1 MLISA
6 DLTPLKKLAQDHPT
20 ARVIDLCQQLQLTPF
35 VHLVNCRLSTSGTLN
50 RQVAELAEI
59 YCHCHRTS
67 GTRWQQPQNPFLV
80 PSALVDERTSLG
92 SGISEEEG
100 IVHFEPILQIGPR
113 SLAPLQLTKFSRAQL
128 ETALAN
134 VSEESETLHKCM
146 NAMVN
151 KGWVEYLQPN
161 EQVKLGRRWQW
172 QVPNDYPKAAAD
184 LLFRNGLV
192 DSKQD
197 FLLICLSQQG
207 KPLNPKSTSIADTS
221 NAMEIVEKLL
231 NPILSA

>member
-1 MLISA
+1 MPNS
-6 DLTPLKKLAQDHPT
+6 LK
-20 ARVIDLCQQLQLTPF
+20 
-35 VHLVNCRLSTSGTLN
+35 ST
-50 RQVAELAEI
+50 
-59 YCHCHRTS
+59 CHCHRTS

-161 EQVKLGRRWQW
+161 EQIKLGRRWQW

>member
-1 MLISA
+1 
-6 DLTPLKKLAQDHPT
+6 
-20 ARVIDLCQQLQLTPF
+20 
-35 VHLVNCRLSTSGTLN
+35 
-50 RQVAELAEI
+50 
-59 YCHCHRTS
+59 
-67 GTRWQQPQNPFLV
+67 
-80 PSALVDERTSLG
+80 
-92 SGISEEEG
+92 
-100 IVHFEPILQIGPR
+100 
-113 SLAPLQLTKFSRAQL
+113 
-128 ETALAN
+128 
-134 VSEESETLHKCM
+134 M

-161 EQVKLGRRWQW
+161 EQIKLGRRWQW

-184 LLFRNGLV
+184 LLFRNGLI

>member
-1 MLISA
+1 M
-6 DLTPLKKLAQDHPT
+6 
-20 ARVIDLCQQLQLTPF
+20 
-35 VHLVNCRLSTSGTLN
+35 
-50 RQVAELAEI
+50 
-59 YCHCHRTS
+59 
-67 GTRWQQPQNPFLV
+67 
-80 PSALVDERTSLG
+80 
-92 SGISEEEG
+92 ISEEEC
-100 IVHFEPILQIGPR
+100 IVHFEPVLQIDPR

-134 VSEESETLHKCM
+134 VSEESEKLHKCM

-161 EQVKLGRRWQW
+161 EQIKLGRRWQW